1 MESFV
6 SLMREKKRT
15 EDKQNV
21 KLFHCSYKITKIKK
35 SRIIKVIEKN
45 MNIWWNK
52 SIKSSKF

>member
-6 SLMREKKRT
+6 SLMREKKRI

-35 SRIIKVIEKN
+35 AEL
-45 MNIWWNK
+45 
-52 SIKSSKF
+52 